1 MLFLHQPCPKYPGR
15 FDGLVAGDCEVRVQS
30 GVDCATVS
38 LPVTVTPTNAL
49 VIATKVITNVTCNGQ
64 NDGKVNIVAIG
75 GTGQIKYSISPQS
88 NQF

>member
-1 MLFLHQPCPKYPGR
+1 VLI
-15 FDGLVAGDCEVRVQS
+15 V
-30 GVDCATVS
+30 VS
-38 LPVTVTPTNAL
+38 LPVTVTQPTNAL